1 MNPVGIVQGATDF
14 DGVVSGIMAA
24 SPVGELASA
33 YIEAVKDF
41 RNTVASEEDLRA
53 AAMAFAKTVR
63 RMPSGIEATP
73 LIDEIERLGELSLAI
88 VVEKNGLIGQAG
100 AVIERSVRAL
110 FAGKFQDIPGQ
121 VASLQA
127 QHQAAKDFIAGLG
140 LPSDAEAVAY
150 REMEK
155 HYGGMLRQARI
166 NDGSRIVA
174 EAAKSVRPEGGPKEM
189 QKVLNALKQI
199 TEGMSPADVTNFMRF
214 RGGSDALE
222 TAGKAIGDALVA
234 GVDPGGMPKPIA
246 DLAAKVRPQEVV
258 VGKLRAAG
266 ADEFKRLYAEKF
278 NSAMATVLP
287 SIQVEYNQTV
297 RDMSQKLR
305 DKYPSWGKDVESY
318 QAYEEEKK
326 SEQQKIYDSV
336 VLKQRAM
343 ANEIVARDAGVDPQ
357 ELQRRM
363 QEIEEMAGDLAQE
376 RARVGADILAEVR
389 KIGMLR
395 DGDAIRLQAEKVSV
409 DKSAIV
415 LMGRD
420 PSKDIT
426 ELFEVIGGAVTDA
439 GRVEVMGIS
448 ALKKKYPQLYKDKD
462 ITRAVCTYGFN
473 LTASGGDD
481 LNVVGM
487 GTKSRGRT
495 TLWHEMGHWIEHN
508 NPLVRGMIK
517 AWFERRTKGEKPV
530 SLKKLFPNAGYRAKE
545 VVLRDKFL
553 HPYMGKIY
561 SSGSTEILSMGME
574 YLSSPEGAG
583 ELAAKDPDMMAFILK
598 IIEVLNGR
606 N

>member
-1 MNPVGIVQGATDF
+1 MNPVGIVQSATDF

-33 YIEAVKDF
+33 YIDAVKDF
-41 RNTVASEEDLRA
+41 RRPVASEDDLRA

-63 RMPSGIEATP
+63 RIPSGIDAEQFNY
-73 LIDEIERLGELSLAI
+73 EIGRMGALNLAFE
-88 VVEKNGLIGQAG
+88 VAQNGLVGQVG
-100 AVIERSVRAL
+100 SVIQRSARTL

-155 HYGGMLRQARI
+155 HYGGMLRQARV
-166 NDGSRIVA
+166 NDGSRIVT
-174 EAAKSVRPEGGPKEM
+174 EAAKSVRPEGGPQEM

-199 TEGMSPADVTNFMRF
+199 TDGMSPADVTNFMRF

-222 TAGKAIGDALVA
+222 NAGKAIGDALVA
-234 GVDPGGMPKPIA
+234 GVGPGSMPKPIA
-246 DLAAKVRPQEVV
+246 ELVAKARPQEVV
-258 VGKLRAAG
+258 VGKIRAAG

-287 SIQVEYNQTV
+287 SIQAEYNQTV
-297 RDMSQKLR
+297 RDMSQKLMS
-305 DKYPSWGKDVESY
+305 KYPSLGKEVESY

-389 KIGMLR
+389 KIGVPR
-395 DGDAIRLQAEKVSV
+395 EDAMRLQAEKVSV

-439 GRVEVMGIS
+439 GRVEVMGIA
-448 ALKKKYPQLYKDKD
+448 ALKKKYPGLSSSKGVK
-462 ITRAVCTYGFN
+462 RAFCTQSTN
-473 LTASGGDD
+473 ATSSGGQDF
-481 LNVVGM
+481 NAIGM
-487 GTKSRGRT
+487 GTESSGRT

-530 SLKKLFPNAGYRAKE
+530 SLKKLFPNAGYSAKE

-574 YLSSPEGAG
+574 YLSSPEGSG

-598 IIEVLNGR
+598 IIEVVNGR